1 MLKKKKHQVPRFREV
16 ANVGHEARTP
26 LCYKWMQIVKLV
38 LWRSAYSWLKK
49 KRVETCFSW
58 WIEVFPGAET
68 TIKLLCVSN
77 SKVSNFLTE
86 LTEQHIV
93 KSGIALRCKATQ
105 NCQKLTNLYIE
116 PNYNIIKRCKMN
128 KFIRI
133 IDLWKKEAK

>member
-1 MLKKKKHQVPRFREV
+1 MLKKKQTSSSPIQGGCECRPWSKNSTLLQMNADCKTGTLTFSLQLAE
-16 ANVGHEARTP
+16 
-26 LCYKWMQIVKLV
+26 
-38 LWRSAYSWLKK
+38 K

-93 KSGIALRCKATQ
+93 KSGITLRCKATQ